1 MGSVR
6 AIPLTVVA
14 AVGLGIVLGSAAW
27 FSDQLAWPLQ
37 LLVPANAIGAW
48 LGVAF
53 VAGATGRTVP
63 LGALR
68 GLLALAAAVAA
79 YYLLIRLT
87 GEGIRAVGA
96 GHAATVWGVVAMI
109 TGPVMGAA
117 GATWR
122 HGRGWPRAVSVSLLA
137 AALVAESVGLG
148 APYLLAKGLAVDPST
163 IFIAAMALLGLL
175 LPALLLGRGERLR
188 GYVSLGAIAAAALL
202 AIRPTFDLVREFA
215 DRF

>member
-1 MGSVR
+1 MSSAR
-6 AIPLTVVA
+6 AIPRNVVA
-14 AVGLGIVLGSAAW
+14 AVGLGIVLGGASW

-68 GLLALAAAVAA
+68 GLLALVAGVAA
-79 YYLLIRLT
+79 YYLLIRLLSV
-87 GEGIRAVGA
+87 GIRAQGA
-96 GHAATVWGVVAMI
+96 LNAATIWGLVAMVA
-109 TGPVMGAA
+109 GPAMGAA

-122 HGRGWPRAVSVSLLA
+122 HGRGWPRAISASLLS
-137 AALVAESVGLG
+137 AALVAESSLG
-148 APYLLAKGLAVDPST
+148 APYLLTPGGLAVEPGT
-163 IFIAAMALLGLL
+163 IFIVAVALLGLL
-175 LPALLLGRGERLR
+175 LPALLLSRGERLR
-188 GYVSLGAIAAAALL
+188 GYISLGAIAAVALL
-202 AIRPTFDLVREFA
+202 AIRPTFDLVRELA

>member
-1 MGSVR
+1 MGSIR
-6 AIPLTVVA
+6 AIPRTVVA
-14 AVGLGIVLGSAAW
+14 GIGLGIVLGSASW
-27 FSDQLAWPLQ
+27 FADQLAWPYQ

-53 VAGATGRTVP
+53 VAGATGRTIP

-68 GLLALAAAVAA
+68 GLLALAAAVAT

-96 GHAATVWGVVAMI
+96 AHAATVWGMVAMVA
-109 TGPVMGAA
+109 GPVMGAA

-122 HGRGWPRAVSVSLLA
+122 HGRGWPRAISVSLLA
-137 AALVAESVGLG
+137 AALVAESIGLG
-148 APYLLAKGLAVDPST
+148 APYLLAGRLTVDPGT
-163 IFIAAMALLGLL
+163 ILMAAMALLGFL

-188 GYVSLGAIAAAALL
+188 GYISLGAIAAAAIL
-202 AIRPTFDLVREFA
+202 AIRPTVDLVRELA
-215 DRF
+215 NRF